1 MSADLRDYAAKRD
14 FSRTREPR
22 GRKGESTRT
31 DLQFVVQKHAAR
43 RLHYDLRL
51 ELDGV
56 LKSWAVTKG
65 PSLVPGE
72 KRLAVH
78 VEDHPLEY
86 GDFEGRIPEG
96 EYGAG
101 EVIVWDRGTWHPEGD
116 PRKGY
121 AKGHL
126 DFTLKG
132 AKLKGR
138 WHLVRMRR
146 RAGQKQEG
154 WLLIKSDDDAARSP
168 EDPDILEEQPES
180 VLSGRTIEDI
190 AEQDADLPD
199 FIEPCLAKLADSPPS
214 GSKWV
219 HEVKFD
225 GYRIQVR
232 KSGDKVALLTRKGL
246 DWTEKFGSLPKA
258 FNRISA
264 RSAVIDGEM
273 VVEQASGASS
283 FAALQAAL
291 KEGRFGELRYYAFD
305 LLFRDGADL
314 RDRPLL
320 ERKKQLSEI
329 LAGLPEASPIRL
341 SEHFETEGATLL
353 KHACRMGLEG
363 IVSKRIDKPYRS
375 GRGTDWIKTKC
386 VERREFVVIGFSPST
401 TTRLAIGALAIGD
414 YDRGNLR
421 YRGRVGTGFTEE
433 TSRMLFQLLDPL
445 RRSQP
450 PLEEVPAG
458 ERRRGIRWVE
468 PKVVVEVEFRTWT
481 EAGLVRHAVYSGLR
495 EDKPAEEVTA
505 ETPARSRTA
514 NPHAHDFDESKLTHP
529 ERLLWPDVG
538 ITKLGLAEY
547 YADIWQWIAPHI
559 QGRPLSLVRC
569 PEGIGQ
575 SCFFQKHAWTG
586 IDSAIRRFRLEGEDE
601 DSLYVE
607 DLDGL
612 IGLVQ
617 ASVLE
622 IHPWGST
629 VADLQRADRMIFDL
643 DPGPGVSWGDIIAAA
658 SELRDLLRETGNLE
672 SFVKLTGGKGL
683 HVVVP
688 LRPAADWDAVKA
700 YSQSVAEH
708 MARRNPDRFTAS
720 IAMRT
725 RNRRIFVDY
734 LRNGRGATAVAAY
747 SPRARAGAPVST
759 PVDWDELRAGVGPA
773 AYTLINLPSRIRHLD
788 RDPWAGMGEIE
799 QTLPEP
805 MEKGSARAAGR
816 QVKATTKRKPRKT
829 GT

>member
-1 MSADLRDYAAKRD
+1 VSADLRDYAAKRD

-116 PRKGY
+116 PHKGY

-146 RAGQKQEG
+146 RAGEKQEG
-154 WLLIKSDDDAARSP
+154 WLLIKSDDDAARST

-180 VLSGRTIEDI
+180 VISGRTIEDI
-190 AEQDADLPD
+190 AEQETDLPD

-232 KSGDKVALLTRKGL
+232 KSGDKVELLTRKGL

-264 RSAVIDGEM
+264 RSAVIDGEL
-273 VVEQASGASS
+273 VVEEASGASS

-401 TTRLAIGALAIGD
+401 TTRRAIGALAIGD
-414 YDRGNLR
+414 YDRGKLR

-450 PLEEVPAG
+450 PLEEIPAG

-481 EAGLVRHAVYSGLR
+481 EAGLVRHAVYGGLR

-505 ETPARSRTA
+505 EKPARSKTA
-514 NPHAHDFDESKLTHP
+514 DPPAHDFDESKLTHP
-529 ERLLWPDVG
+529 ERLLWPDAG

-559 QGRPLSLVRC
+559 VGRPLSLVRC

-575 SCFFQKHAWTG
+575 SCFFQKHAWAG

-601 DSLYVE
+601 DSLYIE

-629 VADLQRADRMIFDL
+629 VADVERADRMIFDL
-643 DPGPGVSWGDIIAAA
+643 DPGPGLSWGDVIDAA
-658 SELRDLLRETGNLE
+658 SELRDLLRETGNLQ

-725 RNRRIFVDY
+725 RNGRIFVDY

-747 SPRARAGAPVST
+747 STRARAGAPVAA
-759 PVDWDELRAGVGPA
+759 PVEWNELRAGVGPA
-773 AYTLINLPSRIRHLD
+773 AYTLINLPARIRHLD
-788 RDPWAGMGEIE
+788 RDPWAGIGKIE

-816 QVKATTKRKPRKT
+816 QVKATKRKPRNT